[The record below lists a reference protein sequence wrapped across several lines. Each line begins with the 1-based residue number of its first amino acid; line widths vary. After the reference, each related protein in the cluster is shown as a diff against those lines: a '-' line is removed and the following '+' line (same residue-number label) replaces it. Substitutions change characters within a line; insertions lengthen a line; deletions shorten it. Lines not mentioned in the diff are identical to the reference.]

1 MVDNDG
7 ALRAAIGASIHFCTR
22 APRLRALPPRDDLA
36 IFAGLKKCPWHKHFF
51 ARLDNRD
58 TSSRAIP
65 AAQMHG
71 ATMRMKRSAA
81 FRASPEKIFH
91 RRVARAVRGRKIA
104 RKGANQCR

>member
-7 ALRAAIGASIHFCTR
+7 ALRAAIGAPIHSSMR
-22 APRLRALPPRDDLA
+22 APRLRALPPCNDLA
-36 IFAGLKKCPWHKHFF
+36 IFAAFEKSLRHRHFF
-51 ARLDNRD
+51 AGQDNRD

>member
-7 ALRAAIGASIHFCTR
+7 ALRAAIGAPIHSSMR
-22 APRLRALPPRDDLA
+22 APRLRALPPCDDLA
-36 IFAGLKKCPWHKHFF
+36 IFAGLKKCLWDRDFF
-51 ARLDNRD
+51 ARLDNRG